1 MMEHMRRLGLLVLL
15 VSSLASAQTPRALF
29 DEGTALYSKGDFAG
43 AAQKFEASFAARP
56 VPVTKFN
63 IARAWEQAG
72 ETIKAI
78 DAWQAWL
85 AMSPASPERPNAE
98 QSLAAL
104 GQKLAKL
111 GVQALTITSL
121 PVGARVSVDGRFVGL
136 TPVTVELTP
145 TRHLLRLDVDGRVP
159 VERPIVVS
167 LERPSVEAF
176 ELAPGGEAPP
186 PMPFAVTQP
195 TPLPAP
201 MTPRPIDAAFASTL
215 AVDAV
220 QVHIDTPNR
229 EVRLYRANG
238 NPNGECRT
246 PCDTAISRASDV
258 FFVGGTGLAT
268 SPTFV
273 LLDHAQAGRV
283 SLKVTPGN
291 GGFILGGALLLSG
304 GIAGLVSGL
313 LFAIL
318 PVSDKAL
325 PVGISLSVGV
335 GGLIGGIVMLASGG
349 TKVAFE

>member
-1 MMEHMRRLGLLVLL
+1 MRRLGLLVLL

-29 DEGTALYSKGDFAG
+29 DEGTALYSKGDFA
-43 AAQKFEASFAARP
+43 AAARKFEASFAARP

-85 AMSPASPERPNAE
+85 EMSPGSPERPNAE

-121 PVGARVSVDGRFVGL
+121 PVGARVAIDGRPVGL
-136 TPVTVELTP
+136 TPLTVELTP
-145 TRHLLRLDVDGRVP
+145 TRHLLRLDVEGRVP
-159 VERPIVVS
+159 VERAISVS
-167 LERPSVEAF
+167 LERPAVEAF
-176 ELAPGGEAPP
+176 ELAPGGDAP

-195 TPLPAP
+195 SPLPAP
-201 MTPRPIDAAFASTL
+201 MTPRPIDAAFASSL
-215 AVDAV
+215 APDAV
-220 QVHIDTPNR
+220 QVHIETTNR

-246 PCDTAISRASDV
+246 PCDAPVSRASDV

-283 SLKVTPGN
+283 SLKVTPGS
-291 GGFILGGALLLSG
+291 GGLIFGGALLLSG

-325 PVGISLSVGV
+325 PVGISLTVGV
-335 GGLIGGIVMLASGG
+335 GGLIGGIVMIASGG